1 MHLISNPID
10 WYAARAA
17 GVTAYVLLSAVVILG
32 ATMASRRQLAL
43 WPRFAI
49 EDVHRLG
56 GILVGSFIV
65 LHVITVE
72 LDAYLPFPLASTLI
86 PGVTSYR
93 PFWVACG
100 IVAAELLL
108 AIAIT
113 NHYRDRGV
121 RYDIWRRVHYLNLA
135 VWIAATL
142 HGLGTGTDRGSAW
155 LLSVYVVSTAC
166 VTAAI
171 CWRFLKVGR
180 LALVAGV
187 ATAGV
192 IVAVAT
198 GPLQVSKRPFNSA
211 DANFSGPLKGII
223 DVRPDDVL
231 WTAVMVTGVGGGE
244 QQVWIR
250 ADFLLRLHRGVRTSS
265 FVMEYLP
272 NGRRCRGDVTELLD
286 KIKRANYGFRA
297 QCRTAKGLSRIVEV
311 HWKPSPNPELKDAV
325 ISSRAAT

>member
-1 MHLISNPID
+1 VHLISNPVD

-32 ATMASRRQLAL
+32 VTMASRRELAR

-56 GILVGSFIV
+56 GMLLGSFVV

-86 PGVTSYR
+86 PGVSSYR
-93 PFWVACG
+93 PLWVAFG

-113 NHYRDRGV
+113 NHYRNQGV
-121 RYDIWRRVHYLNLA
+121 RYDVWRRVHYLNFT
-135 VWIAATL
+135 VWLGATL
-142 HGLGTGTDRGSAW
+142 HGLGTGTDRGSVW
-155 LLSVYVVSTAC
+155 LLSVYAVSAAC
-166 VTAAI
+166 VAAAI
-171 CWRFLKVGR
+171 AWRFLQVR
-180 LALVAGV
+180 PLALLAGV
-187 ATAGV
+187 GTAGI

-198 GPLQVSKRPFNSA
+198 GPLHVSPRPWNAA
-211 DANFSGPLKGII
+211 DANFSGPLTGVV
-223 DVRPDDVL
+223 DRRVDDVL
-231 WTAVMVTGVGGGE
+231 YTAIMVTGVGGGD

-250 ADFLLRLHRGVRTSS
+250 ADMLLRLHRGVRGSS

-272 NGRRCRGDVTELLD
+272 NGRRCRGSVSRVLD
-286 KIKRANYGFRA
+286 SGFGFRA
-297 QCRTAKGLSRIVEV
+297 RCHTTSGLRRIVEV
-311 HWKPSPNPELKDAV
+311 HWKPSSKPELNGAV
-325 ISSRAAT
+325 ITSRADA